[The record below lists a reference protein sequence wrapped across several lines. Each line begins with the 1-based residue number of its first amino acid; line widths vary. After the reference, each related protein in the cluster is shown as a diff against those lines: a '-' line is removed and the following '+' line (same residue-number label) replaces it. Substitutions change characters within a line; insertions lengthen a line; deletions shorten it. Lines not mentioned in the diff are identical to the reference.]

1 MDITQIIFI
10 GLASLAVVA
19 AGNVVLQRN
28 PIYNAIGLIVV
39 LCALAGIFL
48 LLNAPFVAAV
58 QIVVYAGAIMVLFV
72 FVIMLLNIR
81 EEEAKIDRRK
91 YLKFLAPPLFI
102 AMVAEVIAVVRLVGP
117 TYDAQPIPS
126 ANTPGVNPAEVLGT
140 VENIATAMFTTYL
153 IPFEA
158 ASALILMAIVG
169 SFMLARRDKKEDID
183 RIERALFEDR
193 ADKNAHLREL
203 KKSDEKRKADVAA

>member
-1 MDITQIIFI
+1 MDISQIIFI

-102 AMVAEVIAVVRLVGP
+102 AMIAEVIAVVRLVGP

-126 ANTPGVNPAEVLGT
+126 ANTAANPAEVLGT